1 VELYH
6 SSQGIKNKRTCT
18 SNTVCGMHVK
28 RQVRKKIDWNPQ
40 HPIEWAGTTIETH
53 TLSETNESSNEFTID
68 QEKESILSF
77 ETQ

>member
-1 VELYH
+1 MHFQHCVWH
-6 SSQGIKNKRTCT
+6 ACQTSSEK
-18 SNTVCGMHVK
+18 
-28 RQVRKKIDWNPQ
+28 KKIDWNPQ